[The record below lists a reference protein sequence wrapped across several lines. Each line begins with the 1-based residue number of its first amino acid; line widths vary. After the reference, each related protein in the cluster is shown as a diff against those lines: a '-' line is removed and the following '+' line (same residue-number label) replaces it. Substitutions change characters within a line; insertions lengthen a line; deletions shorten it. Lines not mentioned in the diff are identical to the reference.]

1 MILLARAMAYSG
13 GAEEKGNV
21 YQQWYKYQLA
31 EINYTLK
38 SKDDFQYAL
47 TTLQALVS
55 LESDPDFLRTH
66 IEVSIPAPPYCKS
79 YVTEFKERS
88 KRREANCLPAKS
100 GGESVLLEVDGDVI
114 VID

>member
-1 MILLARAMAYSG
+1 MILLARAIAYSG
-13 GAEEKGNV
+13 GAEKESV

-31 EINYTLK
+31 DINYTLK

-55 LESDPDFLRTH
+55 LESDPDCLRTH
-66 IEVSIPAPPYCKS
+66 IKVAIPAPPYCKS
-79 YVTEFKERS
+79 YVTEFKEMT
-88 KRREANCLPAKS
+88 KRREAICQSAKS
-100 GGESVLLEVDGDVI
+100 GGESVLLEVDEDVI